1 MHAWCLERPLGIA
14 FQPVLQKEQAMFA
27 RVRIT
32 SGVPGKVDD
41 GVRHFRET
49 VVASYKDVAGFKGAY
64 LLVNRRTGKVM
75 GITLW
80 DSEAN
85 MHATDKTS
93 ERLRAAGS
101 QVVSGTT
108 PAPEEYEVV
117 VQP

>member
-1 MHAWCLERPLGIA
+1 
-14 FQPVLQKEQAMFA
+14 MFA

-32 SGVPGKVDD
+32 SAVPEKVDD
-41 GVRHFRET
+41 GIRHFRET

-64 LLVNRRTGKVM
+64 LLVSRKSGKVM

-80 DSEAN
+80 DTEAN
-85 MHATDKTS
+85 MQATGKTS

-108 PAPEEYEVV
+108 PPPDEYEVV

>member
-1 MHAWCLERPLGIA
+1 
-14 FQPVLQKEQAMFA
+14 MFA

-32 SGVPGKVDD
+32 SGVPEKVDD
-41 GVRHFRET
+41 GIRHFREN
-49 VVASYKDVAGFKGAY
+49 VVASYKDVAGFEGAY
-64 LLVNRRTGKVM
+64 LLVNRKTGKVM

-80 DSEAN
+80 DTEAN
-85 MHATDKTS
+85 MRATGKAS

-108 PAPEEYEVV
+108 PAPEEYEIV

>member
-1 MHAWCLERPLGIA
+1 
-14 FQPVLQKEQAMFA
+14 MFA

-32 SGVPGKVDD
+32 SGEPDKVDD
-41 GVRHFRET
+41 GIRHFRET
-49 VVASYKDVAGFKGAY
+49 VVASYQDVAGFEGAY
-64 LLVNRRTGKVM
+64 LLVNRKSGKVM

-80 DSEAN
+80 DNEAS
-85 MHATDKTS
+85 MQATGRTS

-108 PAPEEYEVV
+108 PPPEEYEVV

>member
-1 MHAWCLERPLGIA
+1 
-14 FQPVLQKEQAMFA
+14 MFA

-32 SGVPGKVDD
+32 SGLPEKVDD
-41 GVRHFRET
+41 GIHHFRET
-49 VVASYKDVAGFKGAY
+49 VVASYKNVAGFKGAY
-64 LLVNRRTGKVM
+64 LLVNRKSGKVV

-80 DSEAN
+80 DTEAN
-85 MHATDKTS
+85 MQATDKTS

-108 PAPEEYEVV
+108 PPPDEYEVV

>member
-1 MHAWCLERPLGIA
+1 
-14 FQPVLQKEQAMFA
+14 MFA
-27 RVRIT
+27 RVRTT

-41 GVRHFRET
+41 GIRHFREN

-64 LLVNRRTGKVM
+64 MLVNRQSGKIV

-80 DSEAN
+80 DTEAN
-85 MHATDKTS
+85 MQATGRTS
-93 ERLRAAGS
+93 EQLRAAGS

-117 VQP
+117 VRP